1 MILGSF
7 EEISGGF
14 VEASFNTGAE
24 GALCLKLAGH
34 FRYSVFMVEWLANLF
49 KAKTPKD
56 ALGDRGE
63 NMAARHLRNRGFKI
77 IMRNFTCEIG
87 EIDIIARD
95 GKTLVFLEVK
105 TRAYDDPKPEAQ
117 VNSVKQGKII
127 RAAKY
132 YLGRYGTPQPP
143 SRFDVIAIVWPTGQP
158 PIIRHTE
165 HAFDASGY

>member
-1 MILGSF
+1 
-7 EEISGGF
+7 
-14 VEASFNTGAE
+14 
-24 GALCLKLAGH
+24 
-34 FRYSVFMVEWLANLF
+34 MVEWLANLF

-63 NMAARHLRNRGFKI
+63 NMAARHLRNRGYKI
-77 IMRNFTCEIG
+77 IMRNFSCDLG

-105 TRAYDDPKPEAQ
+105 TRAYDDPKPEEQ
-117 VNSVKQGKII
+117 VNNIKQDKII

-132 YLGRYGTPQPP
+132 YLTRYGTPQPP

-158 PIIRHTE
+158 PIIRHHE
-165 HAFDASGY
+165 HAFDASER